1 MRYAFLIAWREFA
14 ENAKTK
20 GFWLSLLIFPAI
32 ITLSIQVPILL
43 AKKGTPTRHFVI
55 ADASG
60 EFAPL
65 ITQAIEREQTERAEQ
80 ALVEFARQGK
90 YPEPLAHFVRTNR
103 TLDLDGWKASQ
114 GTNYLKVPGFV
125 VPRPRFRLVA
135 LPEGVSPNAAP
146 DLAAQ
151 QLRPWLRG
159 ERQLSVEGRP
169 EPLFAA
175 VMLAADLPLSAMSG
189 KGSKGKSEPADAAT
203 RSGSKGIHYWSENLA
218 DTALADL
225 VENIINT
232 ELRRRAY
239 VAHGLDPATV
249 REVERIRA
257 PLTSFNPKKA
267 AGEETVGLAD
277 RIRQWLPSMFVYLLW
292 VAIFSISQM
301 LLTSVIEEKSNRII
315 EVLLS
320 SVTPGELMVGKLA
333 GIAAIGLT
341 MLGVWVASLVA
352 IVLWKSLGV
361 SPEAA
366 AAAGGLAGIPGDVAT
381 ILRTTWLLPAFAVY
395 FLLGFLFYSGLI
407 LALGSTCNTLKEAQS
422 FMGVI
427 VLLLLVPLLM
437 MTYIPRDPNGT
448 LATTLSWF
456 PPYTPFVMMN
466 RVTADPPLRDVLGT
480 MALLLVC
487 TGFVLWGSGRIFRR
501 GILRTGQ
508 PPELLE
514 LLKWLRR

>member
-32 ITLSIQVPILL
+32 LTLSIQVPILL
-43 AKKGTPTRHFVI
+43 EKKGTPTRHFVI

-65 ITQAIEREQTERAEQ
+65 IALTIEREQTERAEQ
-80 ALVEFARQGK
+80 ALRDFVRRGK
-90 YPEPLAHFVRTNR
+90 YPESLSRFVHSDH
-103 TLDLDGWKASQ
+103 TLDLAGWKAGQ
-114 GTNYLKVPGFV
+114 GANYLKVPGFV
-125 VPRPRFRLVA
+125 APHPRFRLVA

-159 ERQLSVEGRP
+159 ERQLSVDGQP
-169 EPLFAA
+169 APLFAA
-175 VMLAADLPLSAMSG
+175 VLLAAELPL
-189 KGSKGKSEPADAAT
+189 AAT
-203 RSGSKGIHYWSENLA
+203 TGAASKGIHYWSENLA

-225 VENIINT
+225 VEHTINT

-249 REVERIRA
+249 REVERIKA

-267 AGEETVGLAD
+267 AGEETVGMAD
-277 RIRQWLPSMFVYLLW
+277 RIRQWLPSLFVYLLW
-292 VAIFSISQM
+292 VAIFSIAQM

-366 AAAGGLAGIPGDVAT
+366 AAAGGMAGIPGDVAT

-427 VLLLLVPLLM
+427 VLLLMVPLLM